1 MATPKLIGLCGRAG
15 SGKDT
20 VAELLYIRGRFAR
33 YAMAKPLKDALAAMG
48 IFEPARDKKELPL
61 PGRPFSYRQAAQT
74 LGTEWAR
81 NLDPDFWI
89 NLAERNV
96 TRYLKENTPVVITD
110 IRFENE
116 EKFVRKH
123 GGVIWQIVG
132 RSAELGDAAGH
143 VSEQYKPTPDLIID
157 NSSTLKQLELMVQ
170 QILEK

>member
-20 VAELLYIRGRFAR
+20 VAEFLYIRGRFAQ
-33 YAMAKPLKDALAAMG
+33 YAMAKPLKDALKAMG
-48 IFEPARDKKELPL
+48 IFEPARDQKELPL
-61 PGRPFSYRQAAQT
+61 PGRAYSYRQAAQT

-89 NLAERNV
+89 NLAEQNV
-96 TRYLKENTPVVITD
+96 ARFLSEGRSVVITD

-123 GGVIWQIVG
+123 GGVIWQVVG
-132 RSAELGDAAGH
+132 RSAELGGASGH
-143 VSEQYKPTPDLIID
+143 VSEQYRPEADLIID
-157 NSSTLKQLELMVQ
+157 NSGTLNQLELMIQ